1 MESGRLPMRGSG
13 VKDDEFPMYDV
24 KLLIDGA
31 WSASSDGQW
40 SPIVNPAT
48 EEEVGRH
55 AIATS
60 EDLSRA
66 AEAAARGFAL
76 WRRKTSLE
84 RSAVLRGAATRLRE
98 NARVIGED
106 ITRENGKIIGESIA
120 EVNWAA
126 DTLDWYAEEG
136 RRAYG
141 RIIPEKMPDM
151 HQYVAKE
158 PVGPVLALSPW
169 NWPLVTSTR
178 KVAPALAAGCS
189 VILKPAEET
198 PSAAVALAKALL
210 DAGLPSGVLGI
221 VMGIPGEISRQLIAA
236 PQIRKVS
243 FTGSVSVGKLL
254 AAQAAEAGLKRMT
267 LELGGHAPVII
278 WDDADVDDAVKKLI
292 PVKFRTSGQ
301 VCSSPSRFFVHNAVR
316 ERFVAR
322 LVEGVAAL
330 RLGNGMDDGVTLGPL
345 TSERRLKA
353 VGRLV
358 EDAVSKGATLR
369 AGGQRHGTVGYF
381 FEPTVLDSVSDA
393 ATLATEEIFGP
404 VIPVIGFDSY
414 EEVIG
419 KANASTLGLSA
430 YVFTRSLEMANRFS
444 RDIESGMVGVNTLL
458 VSMVEAPF
466 GGVKESGYGQEG
478 GIEGIDPYMVN
489 KFVSQAFA

>member
-1 MESGRLPMRGSG
+1 
-13 VKDDEFPMYDV
+13 MYDV

-31 WSASSDGQW
+31 WTASSDEKW
-40 SPIVNPAT
+40 LPIVNPAT
-48 EEEVGRH
+48 EEQVGRH
-55 AIATS
+55 AIATPD
-60 EDLSRA
+60 DLSRA
-66 AEAAARGFAL
+66 AEAAERGFRL

-84 RSAVLRGAATRLRE
+84 RSAILRGAATRMRE
-98 NARVIGED
+98 NARIIGEH
-106 ITRENGKIIGESIA
+106 ITRENGKIISESIA

-141 RIIPEKMPDM
+141 RVIPEKMPDM

-158 PVGPVLALSPW
+158 PVGPVLAMSPW
-169 NWPLVTSTR
+169 NWPLVTATR

-198 PSAAVALAKALL
+198 PSAAVELAKALL
-210 DAGLPSGVLGI
+210 EAGLPNGALGI
-221 VMGIPGEISRQLIAA
+221 VMGIPAELSRQLIAA

-243 FTGSVSVGKLL
+243 FTGSVPVGKLL
-254 AAQAAEAGLKRMT
+254 AAQAAEAGLKRIT

-278 WDDADVDDAVKKLI
+278 WDDADVEDAVRKLL

-322 LVEGVAAL
+322 VVKGVGAL

-345 TSERRLKA
+345 TSERRLNA

-358 EDAVSKGATLR
+358 EDAVSKGAKLR
-369 AGGQRHGTVGYF
+369 AGGKRHGTVGYF
-381 FEPTVLDSVSDA
+381 FEPTVLDNVPDA
-393 ATLATEEIFGP
+393 ADVVRDEIFGP
-404 VIPVIGFDSY
+404 IVPVVGFDTY

-430 YVFTRSLEMANRFS
+430 YVFTRSLEIANRFS

-478 GIEGIDPYMVN
+478 GIEGLDSYMIN